1 MVREAIINSDIR
13 IDFCIAE
20 SVALDMDRD
29 AMFAAEIASLIYC
42 FVAGKGMPGGIL
54 SSRGMINIT
63 EDITVRNVRRL
74 IVDDENDQ

>member
-1 MVREAIINSDIR
+1 MVREAIMNSEIR
-13 IDFCIAE
+13 IDFCVVE
-20 SVALDMDRD
+20 SVASDMDRD
-29 AMFAAEIASLIYC
+29 AMFAAEIANLIHG

-74 IVDDENDQ
+74 IVDYENDQ